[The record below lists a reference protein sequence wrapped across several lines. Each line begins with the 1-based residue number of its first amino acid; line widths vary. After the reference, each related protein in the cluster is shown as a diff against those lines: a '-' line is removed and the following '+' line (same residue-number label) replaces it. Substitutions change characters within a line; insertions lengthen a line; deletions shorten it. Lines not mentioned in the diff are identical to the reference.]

1 MGSADG
7 ALPAGWAIVKDKAG
21 KPTHPSTES
30 FKELLD
36 PDWEA
41 MKATAEQAPSLKIN
55 PDDVFYKHKTND
67 TMQVKKPTIGKVL
80 YRKYAR
86 KPDFTKGGFIDWLE
100 QTNIKP
106 EPVPEKTQDDEKLA
120 EADPTSA
127 QILEK
132 ARQLKGKAKIT
143 KPEFNIVVAARLQL
157 QKKMYEK
164 NELPMKFKRPANLN
178 GKNPED
184 IRREEARKLEL
195 EFWNELRKA
204 KTQNVNRLSQETWKE
219 LERPKNCSITD
230 TQAFLSKTKANKIL
244 FKENKKVAKQM
255 TKTVD
260 YDTTPYVRNWI
271 TTKGHPCTIK
281 PYIPEQ
287 PDSDNL
293 TGPGSPNATLRLPI
307 KSDDTIRVL
316 QFNILAHGLSGDG
329 GGFAAFSDLYTKN
342 TPKQNPKP
350 AEDYVRE
357 ILTSEAYGNK
367 EESTNLKVKTTGRPI
382 KRTVPKTVPGP
393 IRFPL
398 EPMRFKRILS
408 LI

>member
-36 PDWEA
+36 PDWVE
-41 MKATAEQAPSLKIN
+41 MKATEEQAPSLKIK
-55 PDDVFYKHKTND
+55 PGDVFYKHKDNET
-67 TMQVKKPTIGKVL
+67 TQLKKPTIGKVL

-120 EADPTSA
+120 EAEPTSA

-132 ARQLKGKAKIT
+132 ARNLKGKAKIT

-157 QKKMYEK
+157 QKQMYEK
-164 NELPMKFKRPANLN
+164 NKLPMKCKPIANLN

-287 PDSDNL
+287 PD
-293 TGPGSPNATLRLPI
+293 NATLRLPI

-329 GGFAAFSDLYTKN
+329 GGFAAFSDYYTKN

-350 AEDYVRE
+350 AE
-357 ILTSEAYGNK
+357 
-367 EESTNLKVKTTGRPI
+367 
-382 KRTVPKTVPGP
+382 
-393 IRFPL
+393 
-398 EPMRFKRILS
+398 
-408 LI
+408 